1 MTEPEGQGN
10 GNGIPADIRTDI
22 PHPARVYD
30 YWLGGKDN
38 FAADREMAE
47 WVLKLTPETLDTVR
61 ANRQWMVRAISA
73 LCDAGIRQFLD
84 IGAGL
89 PTSPNTY
96 EIAQSAAPD
105 ARVVYVDDDP
115 MVYLH
120 AEALMAKNGTTRV
133 VRADMRDVDQ
143 VLAGAAEL
151 IDFARPV
158 ALMFVGCLHHLQDSD
173 DPAGIVARY
182 LTALAP
188 GSYLI
193 LSHATDEFAPERTHQ
208 TSEEAGQRGA
218 TWIPRGK
225 DAILRMF
232 NGLELLDPGLVLVSY
247 WRPEG
252 GVPDPNADRAW
263 VYGGVATV

>member
-1 MTEPEGQGN
+1 MTEPERQDSE
-10 GNGIPADIRTDI
+10 IPADIRTDI

-47 WVLKLTPETLDTVR
+47 WVLTLTPETLDTVR
-61 ANRQWMVRAISA
+61 ANRQWMVRAIRF

-96 EIAQSAAPD
+96 EVAQSASSE

-115 MVYLH
+115 MVYMH

-133 VRADMRDVDQ
+133 VRGDMRDVGE
-143 VLAGAAEL
+143 VLAGAREL
-151 IDFARPV
+151 LDFTKPV
-158 ALMFVGCLHHLQDSD
+158 ALMFVGCLHHLPDSD
-173 DPAGIVARY
+173 DPASVVARY
-182 LTALAP
+182 LSALAP

-208 TSEEAGQRGA
+208 TSDEAAQRGA
-218 TWIPRGK
+218 IWIPRGK

-252 GVPDPNADRAW
+252 GVPDANASRAW
-263 VYGGVATV
+263 VYGGIARM

>member
-1 MTEPEGQGN
+1 MTESDRQ
-10 GNGIPADIRTDI
+10 GNGIPSDIGADV
-22 PHPARVYD
+22 PHSARVYD

-61 ANRQWMVRAISA
+61 ANRQWMVRGLQV

-96 EIAQSAAPD
+96 EVAQSAAPD
-105 ARVVYVDDDP
+105 ARVVYVDNDP
-115 MVYLH
+115 MVSLR
-120 AEALMAKNGTTRV
+120 AEALMAKNGLTRV
-133 VRADMRDVDQ
+133 IRADMRDVDE

-151 IDFARPV
+151 LDFAQPV
-158 ALMFVGCLHHLQDSD
+158 ALMFVGCLHHLVDSD
-173 DPAGIVARY
+173 DPAGVVARY
-182 LTALAP
+182 LATFAP
-188 GSYLI
+188 GSYLM
-193 LSHATDEFAPERTHQ
+193 LSHATDEFDPARTRQ
-208 TSEEAGQRGA
+208 TSAEAAQRGA

-225 DAILRMF
+225 DAVLRMF
-232 NGLELLDPGLVLVSY
+232 NGRELLDPGLVLVSY

-252 GVPDPNADRAW
+252 GVPSPNADRAW
-263 VYGGVATV
+263 VYGGIARV